1 MTRKTI
7 KLTPE
12 PLTCHQLYVIAQM
25 EGDFEDNLKLAEE
38 ARANHFVIQ
47 EK

>member
-1 MTRKTI
+1 MTTKTI

-12 PLTCHQLYVIAQM
+12 PLTYYQLYVIAQM

-38 ARANHFVIQ
+38 ARANHFVIE

>member
-1 MTRKTI
+1 MTTKTI

-12 PLTCHQLYVIAQM
+12 PLTYHQLYVIAQM
-25 EGDFEDNLKLAEE
+25 DGEFEDNLKLAEE
-38 ARANHFVIQ
+38 ARANHFVL